1 MQTHAA
7 PAEPKERNIAYIIVG
22 ALLAIVFV
30 AIVVAVFMRREP
42 DYALVLATPQDCL
55 RAFDDTK
62 CRAIVARAMEV
73 HAASAPR
80 FDDERLCQMQYGAG
94 GCTPVAVL
102 NASFFAPSIA
112 AIVIARGKVDDPKAM
127 VPLYFAGHP
136 TARDQD
142 GRRVYYRGLAVGI
155 LRDKRFGGAPISVL
169 TDLDGKPLTSAVIKR
184 LRG

>member
-1 MQTHAA
+1 MQTHTA
-7 PAEPKERNIAYIIVG
+7 PTEPKERNIAYIVVG
-22 ALLAIVFV
+22 ALLAIIFV

-80 FDDERLCQMQYGAG
+80 FDDGNVCEMQFGAG
-94 GCTPVAVL
+94 GCTPVALL
-102 NASFFAPSIA
+102 NASFYAPSIA
-112 AIVIARGKVDDPKAM
+112 AVVIARGKVDDPKAM
-127 VPLYFAGHP
+127 VPLYFSGRP
-136 TARDQD
+136 TAEQD

-155 LRDKRFGGAPISVL
+155 LRSKRIGGAPISVL
-169 TDLDGKPLTSAVIKR
+169 TDLDGKPLTSDTIKR